1 MSGFVPALLE
11 SGADVSSYLISLRRL
26 GRMLDA
32 VEAALLSVTQP
43 TRPIVPVVLSG
54 GSGSRL
60 WPVSRASFP
69 KQLWPLLTE
78 RTMLQETV
86 LRARGAGF
94 AAPVLVCN
102 EEHRFLVAEQM
113 REAKILA
120 CVECYRSTWTPGAA
134 TIARA

>member
-1 MSGFVPALLE
+1 
-11 SGADVSSYLISLRRL
+11 
-26 GRMLDA
+26 MLDA

-43 TRPIVPVVLSG
+43 TRPIVPVMLSG

-78 RTMLQETV
+78 RTMFQETV

-102 EEHRFLVAEQM
+102 EEHQFLAAEQM
-113 REAKILA
+113 REAKSS
-120 CVECYRSTWTPGAA
+120 CV
-134 TIARA
+134 